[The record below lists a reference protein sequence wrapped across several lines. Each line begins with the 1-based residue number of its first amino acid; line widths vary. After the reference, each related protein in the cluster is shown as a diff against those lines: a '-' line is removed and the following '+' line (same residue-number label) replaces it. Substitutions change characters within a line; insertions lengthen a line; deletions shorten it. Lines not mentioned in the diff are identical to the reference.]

1 MPMSES
7 ENQIRLVPCPK
18 CKVLVASDAQFCPNC
33 GATLEAYWSGRAVL
47 LGCFGVLFSLCGACW
62 GVMGVGPKG
71 VYDWSF
77 VLTGV
82 LFLALG
88 IMLLVIMLRRPG
100 R

>member
-33 GATLEAYWSGRAVL
+33 GAKLEAYWSGRAVL
-47 LGCFGVLFSLCGACW
+47 LGCFGILFSLCGACW
-62 GVMGVGPKG
+62 GVIGVGSS
-71 VYDWSF
+71 YDLASIFIGASF
-77 VLTGV
+77 LTIGIVL
-82 LFLALG
+82 
-88 IMLLVIMLRRPG
+88 IVIMLRRPG